1 MQQLDFSDVLSKEAI
16 MRQVDELYNR
26 GILTNA
32 EHGCIH
38 IENVWKFVTSDLG
51 RRMREAK
58 AIYRELPFSRL
69 LPAKRYYE
77 EAQDETD
84 KIFLQGIIDVLFEEE
99 NGTYILL
106 DYKTDRKISADR
118 ARARY
123 QFQINL
129 YSEAVTAILGKPI
142 AERYIF
148 LLDAGQA
155 VRL

>member
-1 MQQLDFSDVLSKEAI
+1 MFQRKIYEKI
-16 MRQVDELYNR
+16 KK
-26 GILTNA
+26 
-32 EHGCIH
+32 
-38 IENVWKFVTSDLG
+38 WKTEQDG
-51 RRMREAK
+51 RTA
-58 AIYRELPFSRL
+58 L
-69 LPAKRYYE
+69 LVEGQRRVGKSTVVEEFGKQEYE
-77 EAQDETD
+77 S
-84 KIFLQGIIDVLFEEE
+84 
-99 NGTYILL
+99 YILL

-129 YSEAVTAILGKPI
+129 YSDAVTAILGKPI